1 MNEHIDVCIDAYLDG
16 ELSALKKQRVEM
28 HLVVCS
34 RCRAQITQRCTLS
47 ILLQNIPPASGL
59 KPQEQFVSEVGL
71 QFKERRMPMQ
81 SHRALHLG
89 WQSILVVL
97 LLAWVFIQT
106 VSILSG
112 LLAVIPSAEQILY
125 SSISV
130 SIPSLFGLPE
140 FVKSVP
146 GGLEVLRQL
155 GVFNIIDWNWF
166 TSLVL
171 WASIALMYLIWLASW
186 LVYNRQPQFW
196 HAAGLDTH

>member
-1 MNEHIDVCIDAYLDG
+1 
-16 ELSALKKQRVEM
+16 
-28 HLVVCS
+28 
-34 RCRAQITQRCTLS
+34 
-47 ILLQNIPPASGL
+47 
-59 KPQEQFVSEVGL
+59 
-71 QFKERRMPMQ
+71 
-81 SHRALHLG
+81 
-89 WQSILVVL
+89 VL

-112 LLAVIPSAEQILY
+112 LLAVIPSAEQTLY

-155 GVFNIIDWNWF
+155 GVFNIMDWNWF

-186 LVYNRQPQFW
+186 LVYNRQPQV
-196 HAAGLDTH
+196 